1 MNRGVRV
8 SRSTDATSRGDR
20 EPRRPRPSP
29 REAGRG
35 RGRLCAF
42 WYLRAKL
49 SHRCGL
55 RRRVLLSRQFD
66 ARPYGFRVDGHPGAR
81 ARLGAQRLAAP
92 ARPAESHGGFV
103 DPRAVR
109 RRKVVSRRRR
119 QARGSRVGR
128 RRGYVLASTLE
139 IPTPRSARATPT
151 AISRTFAR
159 EYCGPSR
166 LKLGTPVLTCVRV
179 LRAPTAKLNSR
190 VWRL

>member
-1 MNRGVRV
+1 MYPVLRRAAA
-8 SRSTDATSRGDR
+8 ATQ
-20 EPRRPRPSP
+20 ELLQRRD
-29 REAGRG
+29 
-35 RGRLCAF
+35 LCAF